1 MECNMAVLLSAQ
13 PAERFTH
20 HLFPNKI
27 RGGALYRPQH
37 LKPIKSGV
45 IRFPE
50 ADAYWRSPL
59 LSCRAFLASL

>member
-13 PAERFTH
+13 PAERFTD
-20 HLFPNKI
+20 HLLLNNL

-45 IRFPE
+45 IRIPE
-50 ADAYWRSPL
+50 CDHI
-59 LSCRAFLASL
+59 LS